1 MRTIILLFLSNVFM
15 TFGWYYHLKH
25 TNWPVWAAILMSW
38 GFAFFEY
45 CLQVPANRLG
55 FTGGFNVFQLKIMQ
69 EVITLIVFSLFAVII
84 LKQPFHLKY
93 LISFCFMIGAVYFM
107 FK

>member
-1 MRTIILLFLSNVFM
+1 MI
-15 TFGWYYHLKH
+15 
-25 TNWPVWAAILMSW
+25 SW

-55 FTGGFNVFQLKIMQ
+55 YTTGFNVFQLKIMQ
-69 EVITLIVFSLFAVII
+69 EVITLIVFCVFAMIV
-84 LKQPFHLKY
+84 LKQPFHYKY
-93 LISFCFMIGAVYFM
+93 LISFAFMIGAVYFM